1 MDHSEFDSIT
11 AFDTLYTTNHL
22 QMLKILFPHLQ
33 KDMQPHIAVYIKLNE
48 FLFTLRFSKE
58 CKFKNDSDHC
68 KNEIDMQALI
78 CEISPYLSGNEKEML
93 QKLAE
98 MKDNMEKFK
107 QISQMMQMMDGMSDS
122 PESMLQGFLSE
133 EQMAMFKMF
142 QEDFS

>member
-22 QMLKILFPHLQ
+22 QMLKILLPHLQ

-48 FLFTLRFSKE
+48 FLFALRFSKE
-58 CKFKNDSDHC
+58 CRFKNDSDNC

>member
-1 MDHSEFDSIT
+1 MDHSQFDSIT

-22 QMLKILFPHLQ
+22 QMLKILLPHLQ

-48 FLFTLRFSKE
+48 FLFALRFSKE
-58 CKFKNDSDHC
+58 STPYKASDSG
-68 KNEIDMQALI
+68 KNEIDIQALV

-93 QKLAE
+93 QKLAD

-107 QISQMMQMMDGMSDS
+107 QISQMMQMMDSMSDS
-122 PESMLQGFLSE
+122 PESMLEGFLSE

>member
-22 QMLKILFPHLQ
+22 QMLKILLPHLQ

-48 FLFTLRFSKE
+48 FLFALRFSKD
-58 CKFKNDSDHC
+58 CKPKSDSGSC
-68 KNEIDMQALI
+68 KKEIDIQALI

-107 QISQMMQMMDGMSDS
+107 QINQMMQMMDGMSDS

-142 QEDFS
+142 QEDLS

>member
-22 QMLKILFPHLQ
+22 QMLKILLPHLQ

-48 FLFTLRFSKE
+48 FLFALRFSKE
-58 CKFKNDSDHC
+58 CRFKNDSDNC

-133 EQMAMFKMF
+133 EQMAIFKMF

>member
-22 QMLKILFPHLQ
+22 QMLKILLPHLQ

-48 FLFTLRFSKE
+48 FLFTLRSSKE

>member
-1 MDHSEFDSIT
+1 MDHSQFDSIT

-22 QMLKILFPHLQ
+22 QMLKILLPHLQ

-48 FLFTLRFSKE
+48 FLFALHFSKE
-58 CKFKNDSDHC
+58 SKPCKASDSGKKEVD
-68 KNEIDMQALI
+68 IQALI

-107 QISQMMQMMDGMSDS
+107 QISQMMQMMDSMSDS
-122 PESMLQGFLSE
+122 PESMLEGFLSE